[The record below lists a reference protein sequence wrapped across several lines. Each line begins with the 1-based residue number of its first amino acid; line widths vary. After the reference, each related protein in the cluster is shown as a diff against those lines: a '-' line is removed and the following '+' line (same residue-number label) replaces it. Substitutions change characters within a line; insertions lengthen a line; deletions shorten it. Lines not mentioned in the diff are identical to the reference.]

1 MAVLEKI
8 FSVLLCFLCVTIA
21 IAQKNL
27 LQSGPMVGYSDFR
40 EALIWV
46 QTTKPA
52 EVKIGYFT
60 ENEAE
65 KFTESVQTTKAGD
78 FIAKLTPN
86 EVDYGKNYTYKLYIN
101 DVYVPRNYKL
111 EFQTQTLWQYRTD
124 PPNFKIALGSCSFI
138 NEKKDDRPKPYGDK
152 YQIFN
157 SILQKDPDL
166 MIWVGDNV
174 YLRTPDFMTITGI
187 RHRYRHTRATKELQA
202 LLGSVHNYATWD
214 DHDYGPNDS
223 DRSYVNKRIAEQ
235 TFNDYWGN
243 LNTNAAGNGG
253 VTQHFAWND
262 VEFFMLD
269 DRYHKAPNRDP
280 NPDKDYL
287 GKQQLNWLIDALTK
301 SRATFKIVVNGGQV
315 ISDVAKF
322 ENYIT
327 YPTEHAALLKR
338 LDDAKIEGVLFIS
351 GDRHHTE
358 ISRLERKDAYPLIDI
373 TCSPLTSGVHS
384 PRDEGNTRQV
394 KGKTF
399 YNRNFGIMEIT
410 GKRRD
415 RILVLTIYDSDGNK
429 AFDYEIKAK
438 DLRYPRKRK

>member
-1 MAVLEKI
+1 MKKI

-21 IAQKNL
+21 IAQKSL

-52 EVKIGYFT
+52 EVKIGYFA
-60 ENEAE
+60 ENETE
-65 KFTESVQTTKAGD
+65 KFTETVQTTKAGD
-78 FIAKLTPN
+78 LIAKLFPN
-86 EVDYGKNYTYKLYIN
+86 QVEYGKTYTYKLYIN
-101 DVYVPRNYKL
+101 NVYVPREYKL

-166 MIWVGDNV
+166 MLWVGDNM
-174 YLRTPDFMTITGI
+174 YLRTPDFMTNAGI
-187 RHRYRHTRATKELQA
+187 RHRYKHTRATKELQA
-202 LLGSVHNYATWD
+202 LLGSVHHYATWD
-214 DHDYGPNDS
+214 DHDFGPNDA
-223 DRSYVNKRIAEQ
+223 DRSYVNKKITEQ

-269 DRYHKAPNRDP
+269 DRYHRAPNRDP
-280 NPDKDYL
+280 NSDKAYL
-287 GKQQLNWLIDALTK
+287 GKQQLNWLIDALTT
-301 SRATFKIVVNGGQV
+301 SRASFKIVVNGGQV

-322 ENYIT
+322 ENYAT
-327 YPTEHAALLKR
+327 YPTELMELLR
-338 LDDAKIEGVLFIS
+338 RIDDAKIEGVLFIS

-358 ISRLERKDAYPLIDI
+358 ISKLEREDAYPLIDI
-373 TCSPLTSGVHS
+373 TCSPLTAGTHA

-410 GKRRD
+410 GKRRN
-415 RILVLTIYDSDGNK
+415 RVLVLTIYDSDGNK
-429 AFDYEIKAK
+429 AFDYEIKAR
-438 DLRYPRKRK
+438 DLRYPRKKK

>member
-1 MAVLEKI
+1 MKKNLI
-8 FSVLLCFLCVTIA
+8 TLLCLFITLVSV
-21 IAQKNL
+21 AQENL

-46 QTTKPA
+46 QTTEAA
-52 EVKIGYFT
+52 EVKIGYFAT
-60 ENEAE
+60 GETE
-65 KFTESVQTTKAGD
+65 KFTKSIATTEAGD

-86 EVDYGKNYTYKLYIN
+86 EVDYGKTYTYKLYIN
-101 DVYVPRNYKL
+101 NKHVPRDYKL
-111 EFQTQTLWQYRTD
+111 AFQTQTLWQFRTD

-138 NEKKDDRPKPYGDK
+138 NETKDDRPKPYGGK

-157 SILQKDPDL
+157 SILAKNPDL
-166 MIWVGDNV
+166 MLWVGDNM
-174 YLRTPDFMTITGI
+174 YLRTPDFMTETGI

-214 DHDYGPNDS
+214 DHDFGPNDA
-223 DRSYVNKRIAEQ
+223 DRSYVNKKITEK

-269 DRYHKAPNRDP
+269 DRYHRAPNRDP
-280 NPDKDYL
+280 NKDKAYL
-287 GKQQLNWLIDALTK
+287 GKQQLDWLIDALTN
-301 SRATFKIVVNGGQV
+301 SRATFKVIINGGQV

-322 ENYIT
+322 ENYAT
-327 YPTEHAALLKR
+327 YPTERAELLQR
-338 LDDAKIEGVLFIS
+338 LHDSKIEGVFFIS

-358 ISRLERKDAYPLIDI
+358 ISRLERKDAYPLIDV
-373 TCSPLTSGVHS
+373 TCSPLTAGTHS
-384 PRDEGNTRQV
+384 ARDEGNTLQV

-399 YNRNFGIMEIT
+399 YNRNFGIMEVT
-410 GKRRD
+410 GKRRE
-415 RILVLTIYDSDGNK
+415 RILVLTIYDSDGKK
-429 AFDYEIKAK
+429 AFDYEIKAQ
-438 DLRYPRKRK
+438 DLRYPRK